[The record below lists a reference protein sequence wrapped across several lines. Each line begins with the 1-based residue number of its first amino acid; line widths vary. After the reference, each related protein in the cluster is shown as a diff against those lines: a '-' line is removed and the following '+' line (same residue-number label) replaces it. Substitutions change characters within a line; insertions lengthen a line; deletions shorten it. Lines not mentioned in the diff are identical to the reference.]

1 MFFAISKLTYF
12 PYLCIMQT
20 TFEHIQSKLR
30 GLYPETEIKSFSYLI
45 IEKLTGFSRTE
56 VYINKNTLFSDEQ
69 YHEIES
75 IIEKLKKF
83 IPIQYILGETEFYGL
98 PFYVNESV
106 LIPRPET
113 EELVDWIC
121 TEHNKSRELQILD
134 IGTGSGC
141 IALSLKH
148 EFPNSVVTGFDI
160 SGKALET
167 AQSNAILNKLDVT
180 FSKVDILNTSNTTT
194 KWDIIVSNPPY
205 ITEKEKVD
213 MFSNVLDYEPHLA
226 LFVPDNDPLLFYKKI
241 ALYAQQQLQPHGKLY
256 FEINRSA
263 GKLCLDLLTGM
274 GFQDV
279 ELRKDIS
286 GNDRMVRAV
295 FSK

>member
-1 MFFAISKLTYF
+1 
-12 PYLCIMQT
+12 MQT
-20 TFEHIQSKLR
+20 AFENIQSELQ

-45 IEKLTGFSRTE
+45 IGKLTGFSRTE
-56 VYINKNTLFSDEQ
+56 IFVNKYTLFSIEQ
-69 YHEIES
+69 QHVLES
-75 IIEKLKKF
+75 FIEKLKKY

-121 TEHNKSRELQILD
+121 VENNKSGQLDVLD

-141 IALSLKH
+141 IAIALKH
-148 EFPNSVVTGFDI
+148 EFTKSTVDAFDI
-160 SGKALET
+160 SKEALVT
-167 AQSNAILNKLDVT
+167 AQRNATRNNLEVKFEV
-180 FSKVDILNTSNTTT
+180 VDILNAPAISK

-205 ITEKEKVD
+205 ISENEKD
-213 MFSNVLDYEPHLA
+213 TILPNVLDHEPHLA
-226 LFVPDNDPLLFYKKI
+226 LFVPDNDPLLFYRKI
-241 ALYAQQQLQPHGKLY
+241 AIFAQEHLKANGKLY
-256 FEINRSA
+256 FEINREA
-263 GKLCLDLLTGM
+263 GKQSVELLSGM
-274 GFQDV
+274 GFGNV

-295 FSK
+295 YSR